1 MFRKFPVG
9 CFAAAVV
16 LALIVPT
23 RGLHA
28 ENDQKA
34 VVGVGFG
41 FHRFS
46 ESDDF
51 RTPQFPFLLEI
62 DAAGM
67 SQLYFEWYALGDF
80 GIGARIIHLGV
91 TEEVQ
96 IGGGPTLQKEVTVQS
111 NLLTLHWVPLG
122 GRSYTRVGILVG
134 AGSAT
139 YNATEDA
146 SGFSGSAS
154 GSATLAGAYVDWGAE
169 DFGGRFG
176 VHLLDTDLD
185 NLNGL
190 RVDASGTTFYLDLRW
205 AID

>member
-1 MFRKFPVG
+1 MFRKAPVA
-9 CFAAAVV
+9 CFVAAAA
-16 LALIVPT
+16 LALIVPA

-28 ENDQKA
+28 ENDQTA
-34 VVGVGFG
+34 VIGVGVG

-46 ESDDF
+46 SSDDF
-51 RTPQFPFLLEI
+51 RAPQFPFLLEI

-67 SQLYFEWYALGDF
+67 SQLYAEWYALGTI
-80 GIGARIIHLGV
+80 GVGARIINLGV
-91 TEEVQ
+91 TEEVR
-96 IGGGPTLQKEVTVQS
+96 IGGSTLQKEVTVQT

-134 AGSAT
+134 AGSSN
-139 YNATEDA
+139 YKATEDA

-154 GSATLAGAYVDWGAE
+154 GSATLAGVYVDWGGE
-169 DFGGRFG
+169 DFGARFG
-176 VHLLDTDLD
+176 AHFLDTDLD

-190 RVDASGTTFYLDLRW
+190 RVDASGTAFYLDLRW